1 MIFNKKVISDFK
13 PHKIGLRKVLGD
25 LEADIMEVTWKQ
37 ERVTVRDV
45 YENLRLEREIAYTTV
60 MTVMG
65 RLADKNILKKEVNG
79 GAYVYTPAICHEEF
93 CQQMVNEVLDGLF
106 EEFAEPALSH
116 LVDRLS
122 REDDNKISKLEALI
136 KEKRA
141 KGEK

>member
-1 MIFNKKVISDFK
+1 MIMKKKVISDFK

-25 LEADIMEVTWKQ
+25 LEADIMEAVWKA
-37 ERVTVRDV
+37 EKATVRDI
-45 YENLRLEREIAYTTV
+45 YEQLRLEREIAYTTV

-65 RLADKNILKKEVNG
+65 RLADKKLLKKQASG
-79 GAYVYTPAICHEEF
+79 SAYLYIPTVSQEDF
-93 CQQMVNEVLDGLF
+93 SKQVVSEVLDGLL

-122 REDDNKISKLEALI
+122 NEDENNISRLEALI
-136 KEKRA
+136 KERRT